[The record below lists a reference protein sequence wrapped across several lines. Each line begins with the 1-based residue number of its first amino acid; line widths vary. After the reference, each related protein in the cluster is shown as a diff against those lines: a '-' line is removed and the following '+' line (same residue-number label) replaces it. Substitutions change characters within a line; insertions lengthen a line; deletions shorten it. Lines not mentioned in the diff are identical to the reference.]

1 MKKVDVVKITQ
12 QAVAQTMGTNYMSDQ
27 GGIEAIESFRLP
39 DIGEDVLNSG
49 TVDQYVKS
57 ILTQLGKMY
66 VDSKAYAAE
75 LPSLFIDS
83 FEWGGYL

>member
-12 QAVAQTMGTNYMSDQ
+12 EAVAQTMGTEYMSEQ
-27 GGIEAIESFRLP
+27 GGLKEIESFRLA

-49 TVDQYVKS
+49 TVDQFVKS
-57 ILTQLGKMY
+57 ILTQLRKMY

-83 FEWGGYL
+83 IDISKN

>member
-1 MKKVDVVKITQ
+1 MKKVDVVKLTQ
-12 QAVAQTMGTNYMSDQ
+12 EAVAQAMGADYMAEQ
-27 GGIEAIESFRLP
+27 GGIKAIESFRLA

-75 LPSLFIDS
+75 LP
-83 FEWGGYL
+83 